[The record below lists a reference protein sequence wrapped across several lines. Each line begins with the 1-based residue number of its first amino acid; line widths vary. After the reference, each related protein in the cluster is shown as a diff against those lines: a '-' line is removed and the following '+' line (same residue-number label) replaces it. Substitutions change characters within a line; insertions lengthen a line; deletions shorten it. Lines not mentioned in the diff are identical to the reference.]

1 MTDDRPLPSLPEGE
15 SFRTVVVALLA
26 NFTIAVIKLV
36 AAFWTRSSAMQA
48 EAFHAAADTG
58 NQVLLLVADR
68 RARRPPDDDHPMGHG
83 REAYFWAL
91 MASLGVFFAGSLAA
105 LRQGVHEL
113 LHPTPVESHLLA
125 YAILAISFVLD
136 GLSLLR
142 AYRQIKR
149 EADSLDRE
157 FLEHLGLSSD
167 PVGRAVF
174 AEDAVAVAGNLIALV
189 GIAWH
194 QVTGSAVPDAVAA
207 LVISAGLGVVAL
219 DLARRNRDFLVG
231 QEASPKVRAQLKQL
245 IAHQPGITAVTE
257 LLVTF
262 LGPRRM
268 WVVARIDVDDA
279 MNGAAVKALLCD
291 TERAVQAQSAA
302 IARVDLVPRGR
313 R

>member
-1 MTDDRPLPSLPEGE
+1 
-15 SFRTVVVALLA
+15 V
-26 NFTIAVIKLV
+26 
-36 AAFWTRSSAMQA
+36 
-48 EAFHAAADTG
+48 
-58 NQVLLLVADR
+58 
-68 RARRPPDDDHPMGHG
+68 
-83 REAYFWAL
+83 
-91 MASLGVFFAGSLAA
+91 
-105 LRQGVHEL
+105 
-113 LHPTPVESHLLA
+113 
-125 YAILAISFVLD
+125 ILAISFVLD
-136 GLSLLR
+136 GASLIR

-174 AEDAVAVAGNLIALV
+174 AEDAVAVAGNVIALI
-189 GIAWH
+189 GIVWH
-194 QVTGSAVPDAVAA
+194 QVTGSAIPDAIAA
-207 LVISAGLGVVAL
+207 LIISGGLGIVAL

-231 QEASPKVRAQLKQL
+231 QEASPKVRAQLKAL
-245 IAHQPGITAVTE
+245 IARQPGITAVTE